1 MRMKIYLA
9 TWLFESNQGEALTK
23 MGKRERLISYY
34 HTITK
39 KEELPEYVRSGRNE
53 GNEGSKK

>member
-1 MRMKIYLA
+1 MRIYLA

-23 MGKRERLISYY
+23 MGKKERLISYY

-39 KEELPEYVRSGRNE
+39 KEELPEYVKSGRNE
-53 GNEGSKK
+53 GSKKR